1 VFFVVTK
8 LIDLRESLGGGKR
21 MQGSTWSDGIVGL
34 LTGLGLPDMWAVG
47 IAYAIGAFILVNF
60 GMISALLLI
69 WITRKAISRMQDRLG
84 PNRLGPYGLFQTV
97 TDAAKLMSKEIIS
110 PSQADFLA
118 YNLAPIFSVFGVMML
133 LAVIP
138 FAPGLVGVDLNI
150 SVLFVVA
157 LGSIGVMAAL
167 MAGWGSNNK
176 YALLAGFRVVAQ
188 LLSYEIPMVLSI
200 LTVVLLTG
208 TMSFERIAV
217 WQSLTIGGFNLGIG
231 WFGIMMPAA
240 MLIFFISS
248 LAEAELTPFD
258 LLEAESELI
267 AGFHI
272 EYSGMKFAMFF
283 LAQFVNSWVLSAII
297 AILFLGG
304 WQGPGVGL
312 PLIGPILGFG
322 YFFIKTYAI
331 YVLQQWVRGT
341 FPRIRIDQM
350 MYFAWKILVPLTV
363 GLIVVQAIVQKL
375 PFPAPVIYAII
386 FVANIGV
393 LWLVASVLGR
403 YIKNETI
410 RTKRSFEP
418 VSLIGTMQEAEKYA
432 MY

>member
-1 VFFVVTK
+1 
-8 LIDLRESLGGGKR
+8 
-21 MQGSTWSDGIVGL
+21 MQGATWSDGIVGL
-34 LTGLGLPDMWAVG
+34 LTGLGLPEMVAIG
-47 IAYAIGAFILVNF
+47 IAYGLGAFILVNF

-69 WITRKAISRMQDRLG
+69 WITRKVISRLQDRLG

-97 TDAAKLMSKEIIS
+97 ADAAKLISKEIIT

-118 YNLAPIFSVFGVMML
+118 YNLSPILAVFGVMML
-133 LAVIP
+133 LAVVP
-138 FAPGLVGVDLNI
+138 FAPGLIGVDLN
-150 SVLFVVA
+150 VAALFVVA
-157 LGSIGVMAAL
+157 LGSVGVMAAL

-208 TMSFERIAV
+208 TMSFGRIV
-217 WQSLTIGGFNLGIG
+217 EWQSLTIGGFNLGIG

-283 LAQFVNSWVLSAII
+283 LAQFVNAWVLSALM

-312 PLIGPILGFG
+312 PVIGPILGLG
-322 YFFIKTYAI
+322 YFFIKSYAI

-350 MYFAWKILVPLTV
+350 MYFAWKVLVPVTV
-363 GLIVVQAIVQKL
+363 GLIVVQAVVQKL
-375 PFPAPVIYAII
+375 PVPAPVIYALI

-393 LWLVASVLGR
+393 IWLVASVLQR
-403 YIKNETI
+403 YIKGESV

-418 VSLIGTMQEAEKYA
+418 ASLIGTMQKADEYA

>member
-1 VFFVVTK
+1 
-8 LIDLRESLGGGKR
+8 

-34 LTGLGLPDMWAVG
+34 LTGLGLPEMLALG
-47 IAYAIGAFILVNF
+47 IAYGIGAFILVNF
-60 GMISALLLI
+60 GMVSALLLI

-97 TDAAKLMSKEIIS
+97 ADAAKLISKEIIT
-110 PSQADFLA
+110 PSQSDFLA
-118 YNLAPIFSVFGVMML
+118 YNLAPILSVFGVLIL
-133 LAVIP
+133 LAVVP
-138 FAPGLVGVDLNI
+138 FAPGLVGVDLNVG
-150 SVLFVVA
+150 VLFVVA

-208 TMSFERIAV
+208 TMSFVGIVEA
-217 WQSLTIGGFNLGIG
+217 QSLTIAGFNLGIG

-283 LAQFVNSWVLSAII
+283 LAQFVNAWVLSALM
-297 AILFLGG
+297 AVLFLGG

-312 PLIGPILGFG
+312 PVIGPILGLV
-322 YFFIKTYAI
+322 YFFVKAYAI

-341 FPRIRIDQM
+341 FPRVRIDQM
-350 MYFAWKILVPLTV
+350 MYFAWKVLVPATV

-375 PFPAPVIYAII
+375 PFPDPVIYATI

-393 LWLVASVLGR
+393 IWVVSTALSR
-403 YIKNETI
+403 YLRSEGV

-418 VSLIGTMQEAEKYA
+418 TSLVGTMQKAEEYA